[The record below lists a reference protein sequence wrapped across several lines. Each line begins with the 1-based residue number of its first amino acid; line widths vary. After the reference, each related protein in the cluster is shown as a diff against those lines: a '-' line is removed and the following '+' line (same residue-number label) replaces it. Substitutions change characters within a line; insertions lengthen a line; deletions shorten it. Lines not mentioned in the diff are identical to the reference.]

1 MTSSND
7 QQHKLF
13 SHFDYQP
20 ELKKIWADKKL
31 ANNTINDILSYQSEN
46 QQSTSH
52 RIHLVKAKANNKA
65 PSCDCAGSKVGIITL
80 DSSAHLPDCRIRK
93 KIRSK
98 QFAVNTS
105 VVPADYDGGYTLG
118 VATN

>member
-1 MTSSND
+1 MTITND

-13 SHFDYQP
+13 SHFDYQY
-20 ELKKIWADKKL
+20 ELKKIWDDKKL
-31 ANNTINDILSYQSEN
+31 ANNTINHKLSYKNEN
-46 QQSTSH
+46 QQSASD
-52 RIHLVKAKANNKA
+52 RFHLVKVKPNNKVA
-65 PSCDCAGSKVGIITL
+65 SCDCAGSKVGIINL
-80 DSSAHLPDCRIRK
+80 DPSAHLPGCWIRK

-105 VVPADYDGGYTLG
+105 VVPTDYDGGYTLG